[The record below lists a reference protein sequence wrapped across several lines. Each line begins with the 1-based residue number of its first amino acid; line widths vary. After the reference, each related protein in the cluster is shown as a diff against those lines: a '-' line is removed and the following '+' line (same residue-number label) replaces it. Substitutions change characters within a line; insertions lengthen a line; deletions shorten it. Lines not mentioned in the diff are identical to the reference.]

1 MKGKKN
7 IKIKNSINKMASLQ
21 RIRNHGALL
30 IAIVGLAMLAFILG
44 DFLNSGSS
52 FFNRSRENV
61 GVIEGQKIHYT
72 EYEAAK
78 DQLTE
83 VYKIESGRS
92 DFDEDMH
99 AQIRNQVWNML
110 MMDYTLRAQAEKIGI
125 EITTH
130 ELSELCIGENP
141 HQIIRGR
148 RAFMDEN
155 GQFSRDAV
163 VNLLQAINN
172 EDAEQ
177 NANLQQAKT
186 YWMYWEKAVRISYLQ
201 EKYTTLLQH
210 LLKANSLDAEYAF
223 NSRQNGVSAEYVMK
237 PYYAVADSLVKV
249 SEGDIKKLYK
259 QHKEQYKQ
267 TPNRAI
273 KYIAFD
279 IVPSE
284 DDYKAAQTLM
294 NNLQEEFKTT
304 EDVSLVVNT
313 NSDIMYDGRDYSEE
327 TVPAQFKEFAFGKGA
342 KTGDCTEILFENNTY
357 SMARIVKAGYSMPDS
372 VELKAIV
379 EGGEDQE
386 LGWFKA
392 TDLPKNI
399 AELAL
404 SGKRGERFTVAQG
417 MGEQTYEILDIA
429 KATPKVKLAI
439 LAREVSPSSKTYS
452 VIYNKAKQF
461 IVANNNAEALEKAA
475 QEAGMAV
482 VPQYNLTA
490 TTDKVGQLK
499 SSRPI
504 VRWAFEAKE
513 GAVSDVFECG
523 QQFIVAALTEINDS
537 EYRSLE
543 SVRAELNYEAMNNA
557 KAAYIQKELKGVKS
571 LEEAAQI
578 TGQQIQS
585 VERVT
590 LADSRF
596 GNAGMEP
603 AVIGKTLAM
612 GENQLSEPIQGNMGV
627 FVVKTGA
634 ANNTAEQMNAEAE
647 KAQLASRYA
656 YLPYQAMQLIEDKAE
671 VTDNRANFQ

>member
-1 MKGKKN
+1 
-7 IKIKNSINKMASLQ
+7 MASLQ

-78 DQLTE
+78 EQLTE
-83 VYKIESGRS
+83 VYKIESGRT
-92 DFDEDMH
+92 DFDEDTY
-99 AQIRNQVWNML
+99 AQIRNQVWNMYV
-110 MMDYTLRAQAEKIGI
+110 MDYTLRAQAEKIGMD
-125 EITTH
+125 ITAD
-130 ELSELCIGENP
+130 ELTELCVGENV

-148 RAFMDEN
+148 RAFAGED
-155 GQFSRDAV
+155 GQFSREAV
-163 VNLLQAINN
+163 KGLISAINN
-172 EDAEQ
+172 GSDDAEQ
-177 NANLQQAKT
+177 NANLKQAKD
-186 YWMYWEKAVRISYLQ
+186 YWMYWEKAVRISYMQ
-201 EKYTTLLQH
+201 EKYTSLLQH
-210 LLKANSLDAEYAF
+210 LLKANSLDAEFAF
-223 NSRQNGVSAEYVMK
+223 NGRQNGVAVDYVMK
-237 PYYAVADSLVKV
+237 PFYAVADSLVKV
-249 SEGDIKKLYK
+249 SDSDIKKLYN

-284 DDYKAAQTLM
+284 DDFKAAETMM

-304 EDVSLVVNT
+304 DDISLVVNT

-327 TVPAQFKEFAFGKGA
+327 SVPAQFKEFAFAKGA
-342 KTGDCTEILFENNTY
+342 KAGDCTEILFENNTY
-357 SMARIVKAGYSMPDS
+357 AMARIMQAGYSMPDS

-379 EGGEDQE
+379 EDGEDQE

-392 TDLPKNI
+392 SDLPKNI
-399 AELAL
+399 AEPAL
-404 SGKRGERFTVAQG
+404 KGKRGDRFTVAQG
-417 MGEQTYEILDIA
+417 MGEQTYEIMEIG
-429 KATPKVKLAI
+429 KPTPKVKLAI
-439 LAREVSPSSKTYS
+439 LAREVTPSSKTYS
-452 VIYNKAKQF
+452 VIYNNAKQF
-461 IVANNNAEALEKAA
+461 IVNNNNAEALEAAA
-475 QEAGMAV
+475 QEAGMTV

-523 QQFIVAALTEINDS
+523 QQFIVAALTEVNDG
-537 EYRSLE
+537 EYRPLE
-543 SVRAELNYEAMNNA
+543 AVRAELMYEATNNA
-557 KAAYIQKELKGVKS
+557 KAAYLKKELKGIES
-571 LEEAAQI
+571 LEAAAEKL
-578 TGQQIQS
+578 GQPVQHI
-585 VERVT
+585 ERVA
-590 LADSRF
+590 LGDSRF

-603 AVIGKTLAM
+603 AVIGKAIAQ
-612 GENQLSEPIQGNMGV
+612 GENALSEPIQGNMGV
-627 FVVKTGA
+627 YVVKTGA
-634 ANNTAEQMNAEAE
+634 ANNAAETFVVETE

-656 YLPYQAMQLIEDKAE
+656 YLPYQAIQLMEEKAE
-671 VTDNRANFQ
+671 VDDNRANFQ

>member
-1 MKGKKN
+1 
-7 IKIKNSINKMASLQ
+7 MASLQ

-92 DFDEDMH
+92 DFDEDTY
-99 AQIRNQVWNML
+99 AQIRNQVWNMM
-110 MMDYTLRAQAEKIGI
+110 MMDYTLRAQAKEIGMDV
-125 EITTH
+125 TVD

-141 HQIIRGR
+141 HQILRSR

-155 GQFSRDAV
+155 GQFNRDAV
-163 VNLLQAINN
+163 KNLIAAINDGS
-172 EDAEQ
+172 EEAAQ

-186 YWMYWEKAVRISYLQ
+186 YWLYWEKAVRISYMQ
-201 EKYTTLLQH
+201 EKYTALLQH
-210 LLKANSLDAEYAF
+210 LLKANSLDAEFAF
-223 NSRQNGVSAEYVMK
+223 DSRQKGVSAEYAMQ
-237 PYYAVADSLVKV
+237 PYYTVADSLVEV
-249 SEGDIKKLYK
+249 SEGDIKKLYNQK
-259 QHKEQYKQ
+259 KEQFKQ

-273 KYIAFD
+273 KYVAFN

-284 DDYKAAQTLM
+284 DDFKAAETLM

-304 EDVSLVVNT
+304 DDIALVVNT

-327 TVPAQFKEFAFGKGA
+327 TVPAQFKEFAFA
-342 KTGDCTEILFENNTY
+342 KDAKAGDCTEILFENNTY
-357 SMARIVKAGYSMPDS
+357 SMARIMKAGYSLPDS

-392 TDLPKNI
+392 DQLPKNI
-399 AELAL
+399 AEPAL
-404 SGKRGERFTVAQG
+404 NGKRGDKFTVAQG
-417 MGEQTYEILDIA
+417 MGEQTYEIMEIG
-429 KATPKVKLAI
+429 KPTPKVKLAI
-439 LAREVSPSSKTYS
+439 LAREVTPSSKTYS
-452 VIYNKAKQF
+452 IIYNNAKQF
-461 IVANNNAEALEKAA
+461 IVTNNNAEAMEKAA

-482 VPQYNLTA
+482 IPQYNLTA

-499 SSRPI
+499 GSRTI
-504 VRWAFEAKE
+504 VRWAFDAKE

-523 QQFIVAALTEINDS
+523 DQFIVAALTEVNDG
-537 EYRSLE
+537 EYRSLDA
-543 SVRAELNYEAMNNA
+543 VRAELTFEATNNA
-557 KAAYIQKELKGVKS
+557 KAAYIKKQLKGAET
-571 LEEAAQI
+571 LEAAAQI
-578 TGQQIQS
+578 MNQPVQHI
-585 VERVT
+585 ERVS

-603 AVIGKTLAM
+603 AVIGKTIAL
-612 GENQLSEPIQGNMGV
+612 GENALSEPIQGNMAV

-634 ANNTAEQMNAEAE
+634 ANNAADELNTEVE
-647 KAQLASRYA
+647 KAQLESRYA
-656 YLPYQAMQLIEDKAE
+656 YLPYQAIQLVEDKAE

>member
-1 MKGKKN
+1 
-7 IKIKNSINKMASLQ
+7 MASLQ

-61 GVIEGQKIHYT
+61 GIVEGQKIHYT
-72 EYEAAK
+72 EYEAARE
-78 DQLTE
+78 QLTE

-92 DFDEDMH
+92 DFDEDTYS
-99 AQIRNQVWNML
+99 QIRNQVWNMFV
-110 MMDYTLRAQAEKIGI
+110 MDYTLRAQAKEIGMD
-125 EITTH
+125 ITTD

-163 VNLLQAINN
+163 KNLIVAINDESN
-172 EDAEQ
+172 ED
-177 NANLQQAKT
+177 NANLKQAKT
-186 YWMYWEKAVRISYLQ
+186 YWLYWEKAVRISYMQ
-201 EKYTTLLQH
+201 EKYTTLFQH
-210 LLKANSLDAEYAF
+210 LIKANSLDAEYAF
-223 NSRQNGVSAEYVMK
+223 NSRQNGLSAEYAMQ
-237 PYYAVADSLVKV
+237 PYYTVADSLVKV
-249 SEGDIKKLYK
+249 NEGEIKKLYK
-259 QHKEQYKQ
+259 QHKAQYKQ

-284 DDYKAAQTLM
+284 ADFKAAEDLM

-327 TVPAQFKEFAFGKGA
+327 TVPAQFKDFAFAKGA
-342 KTGDCTEILFENNTY
+342 KAGQCTDILFENNTY
-357 SMARIVKAGYSMPDS
+357 AMARIMQVGYSLPDS
-372 VELKAIV
+372 VELKAIAAE
-379 EGGEDQE
+379 EGQEDQE

-392 TDLPKNI
+392 ADLPKNI
-399 AELAL
+399 AEPAL
-404 SGKRGERFTVAQG
+404 KGKRGERFTVAQG
-417 MGEQTYEILDIA
+417 MGEQTFEIMEIG
-429 KATPKVKLAI
+429 KPTPKVKLAI
-439 LAREVSPSSKTYS
+439 LAREVTPSSKTYS
-452 VIYNKAKQF
+452 AIYNQAKQF
-461 IVANNNAEALEKAA
+461 IVDNNNAEALEAAA

-499 SSRPI
+499 ASRPI

-513 GAVSDVFECG
+513 GQVSDVFECG
-523 QQFIVAALTEINDS
+523 QQFVVAALTEVNDG
-537 EYRSLE
+537 EYRPLDA
-543 SVRAELNYEAMNNA
+543 VRAELTYEATNNA
-557 KAAYIQKELKGVKS
+557 KAEYIKKQLKDAET
-571 LEEAAQI
+571 LEAAAEI
-578 TGQQIQS
+578 MGQPVQS
-585 VERVT
+585 VERVA
-590 LADSRF
+590 LGDSRF

-603 AVIGKTLAM
+603 AIIGKTIAQ
-612 GENQLSEPIQGNMGV
+612 GENALSEPIQGNMGV

-634 ANNTAEQMNAEAE
+634 ANNLNEDFVVESE
-647 KAQLASRYA
+647 KAQLANRYT
-656 YLPYQAMQLIEDKAE
+656 YLPYQAMQLLEDNAE
-671 VTDNRANFQ
+671 VVDNRANFQ

>member
-1 MKGKKN
+1 
-7 IKIKNSINKMASLQ
+7 MASLQ

-83 VYKIESGRS
+83 VYKIESGRT
-92 DFDEDMH
+92 DFDEDMS

-110 MMDYTLRAQAEKIGI
+110 MMDYTLRAQAKKIGMDV
-125 EITTH
+125 TVD

-148 RAFMDEN
+148 RAFCDEN

-163 VNLLQAINN
+163 KNLISAINDGS

-186 YWMYWEKAVRISYLQ
+186 YWLYWEKVVRISHLQ
-201 EKYTTLLQH
+201 EKYNALLQH
-210 LLKANSLDAEYAF
+210 LLKANSLDAQFAF
-223 NSRQNGVSAEYVMK
+223 DAREKGVSAEFVAQ
-237 PYYAVADSLVKV
+237 PYFAVADSLVKYRE
-249 SEGDIKKLYK
+249 SDIKKLYK

-284 DDYKAAQTLM
+284 DDFRAAQELLT
-294 NNLQEEFKTT
+294 NLKDEFRTT
-304 EDVSLVVNT
+304 DDISLVVNT

-327 TVPAQFKEFAFGKGA
+327 TVPAQFKEFAFAKGA
-342 KTGDCTEILFENNTY
+342 KAGDCTEILFENNTY
-357 SMARIVKAGYSMPDS
+357 SMARIMQAGYSLPDS

-379 EGGEDQE
+379 EDGEDQE

-392 TDLPKNI
+392 ADLPKNI
-399 AELAL
+399 AEPAFA
-404 SGKRGERFTVAQG
+404 GKRGTRFTVAQG
-417 MGEQTYEILDIA
+417 MGEQTFEIMEQG
-429 KATPKVKLAI
+429 KPTPKVKLAI
-439 LAREVSPSSKTYS
+439 LAREVTPSSKTYS
-452 VIYNKAKQF
+452 IIYNNAKQF
-461 IVANNNAEALEKAA
+461 IVNNPNAEALEAAA
-475 QEAGMAV
+475 QEAGIAV

-490 TTDKVGQLK
+490 NTDKIGQLK
-499 SSRPI
+499 NSRPI

-513 GAVSDVFECG
+513 GKVSDVFECG
-523 QQFIVAALTEINDS
+523 QQFIVAALTEVNDG

-543 SVRAELNYEAMNNA
+543 SVRPELAFEATNNA
-557 KAAYIQKELKGVKS
+557 KAAYIKKQLKKVES
-571 LEEAAQI
+571 LEKAAEVL
-578 TGQQIQS
+578 GQPVQS
-585 VERVT
+585 VERVS

-603 AVIGKTLAM
+603 AVIGKALAI
-612 GENQLSEPIQGNMGV
+612 GENALSEPIQGNTGV
-627 FVVKTGA
+627 FVVRTGA
-634 ANNTAEQMNAEAE
+634 ANNAADAFNAEAE
-647 KAQLASRYA
+647 KAQLAARFA
-656 YLPYQAMQLIEDKAE
+656 YLPYQAMQLIEEKAE

>member
-1 MKGKKN
+1 
-7 IKIKNSINKMASLQ
+7 MASLQ

-92 DFDEDMH
+92 DFDEDTY
-99 AQIRNQVWNML
+99 AQIRNQVWNMM
-110 MMDYTLRAQAEKIGI
+110 MMDYTLRAQAKVIGMDV
-125 EITTH
+125 TVD

-141 HQIIRGR
+141 HQILRSR

-155 GQFSRDAV
+155 GQFNRDAV
-163 VNLLQAINN
+163 KNLIAAINDGS
-172 EDAEQ
+172 EEAAQ

-186 YWMYWEKAVRISYLQ
+186 YWLYWEKAVRISYMQ
-201 EKYTTLLQH
+201 EKYTALLQH
-210 LLKANSLDAEYAF
+210 LLKANSLDAEFAF
-223 NSRQNGVSAEYVMK
+223 DSRQKGVSAEYAMQ
-237 PYYAVADSLVKV
+237 PYYTVADSLVKV

-259 QHKEQYKQ
+259 QKKEQFKQ

-273 KYIAFD
+273 KYVAFN

-284 DDYKAAQTLM
+284 DDFKAAETLM

-304 EDVSLVVNT
+304 EDIALVVNT

-327 TVPAQFKEFAFGKGA
+327 SVPAQFKEFAFAKGA
-342 KTGDCTEILFENNTY
+342 KAGDCTEILFENNTY
-357 SMARIVKAGYSMPDS
+357 AMARIMKAGYSLPDS

-379 EGGEDQE
+379 EGSEDQE

-392 TDLPKNI
+392 DQLPKNI
-399 AELAL
+399 AEPAL
-404 SGKRGERFTVAQG
+404 NGKRGDKFTVAQG
-417 MGEQTYEILDIA
+417 MGEQTYEIMEIG
-429 KATPKVKLAI
+429 KPTPKVKLAI
-439 LAREVSPSSKTYS
+439 LAREVTPSSKTYS
-452 VIYNKAKQF
+452 IIYNNAKQF
-461 IVANNNAEALEKAA
+461 IVANNNAEAMEKAA

-482 VPQYNLTA
+482 IPQYNLTA

-499 SSRPI
+499 GSRTI
-504 VRWAFEAKE
+504 VRWAFDAKE

-523 QQFIVAALTEINDS
+523 DQFIVAALTEVNDG
-537 EYRSLE
+537 EYRSLDA
-543 SVRAELNYEAMNNA
+543 VRAELTFEATNNA
-557 KAAYIQKELKGVKS
+557 KAAYIKKQLKGAET
-571 LEEAAQI
+571 LEAAAQI
-578 TGQQIQS
+578 MNQPVQHI
-585 VERVT
+585 ERVS

-603 AVIGKTLAM
+603 AVIGKTIAL
-612 GENQLSEPIQGNMGV
+612 GENALSEPIQGNMAV

-634 ANNTAEQMNAEAE
+634 ANNAADELNTEVE
-647 KAQLASRYA
+647 KAQLESRYA
-656 YLPYQAMQLIEDKAE
+656 YLPYQAIQLVEDKAD

>member
-1 MKGKKN
+1 
-7 IKIKNSINKMASLQ
+7 MASLQ

-61 GVIEGQKIHYT
+61 GVIAGQKVHYT

-78 DQLTE
+78 EQLTE

-92 DFDEDMH
+92 DFDEDTYS
-99 AQIRNQVWNML
+99 QIRNQVWNML
-110 MMDYTLRAQAEKIGI
+110 MMDYTLRAQAKKIGMDV
-125 EITTH
+125 TVD
-130 ELSELCIGENP
+130 ELSEQCIGENP
-141 HQIIRGR
+141 HQILRSR

-155 GQFSRDAV
+155 GQFSREIV
-163 VNLLQAINN
+163 KNLISAINEDS

-177 NANLQQAKT
+177 NANLKQAKT
-186 YWMYWEKAVRISYLQ
+186 YWLYWEKAVRISYLQ
-201 EKYTTLLQH
+201 EKYTALLQH
-210 LLKANSLDAEYAF
+210 MLKANSLDAEFAF
-223 NSRQNGVSAEYVMK
+223 NSRQNGVSADYVMQ

-249 SEGDIKKLYK
+249 SESDLKKLYK

-267 TPNRAI
+267 TPNRSI

-284 DDYKAAQTLM
+284 DDFQAAQTLM

-327 TVPAQFKEFAFGKGA
+327 TVPAQFKDFAFAKGA
-342 KTGDCTEILFENNTY
+342 KAGDCTGILFENNTY
-357 SMARIVKAGYSMPDS
+357 AMARIMKCGYSLPDS

-379 EGGEDQE
+379 EDGDDQE

-392 TDLPKNI
+392 DALPKNI
-399 AELAL
+399 AEKAL
-404 SGKRGERFTVAQG
+404 VGKRGERFTIAQG
-417 MGEQTYEILDIA
+417 MGEQTYEIMEVG

-439 LAREVSPSSKTYS
+439 LAREVTPSSKTYS
-452 VIYNKAKQF
+452 IIYNQAKQF
-461 IVANNNAEALEKAA
+461 IVNNNNAEALEEAA
-475 QEAGMAV
+475 QEAGMDV
-482 VPQYNLTA
+482 IPQFNLTA

-499 SSRPI
+499 ASRPI

-523 QQFIVAALTEINDS
+523 QQFIVAALTEVNDG

-543 SVRAELNYEAMNNA
+543 AVRAELNYEATNNA
-557 KAAYIQKELKGVKS
+557 KAEYIKKQLKGAES
-571 LEEAAQI
+571 LEAAAEVLGKPVQHI
-578 TGQQIQS
+578 D
-585 VERVT
+585 RVT

-603 AVIGKTLAM
+603 AVIGATIAL
-612 GENQLSEPIQGNMGV
+612 GENALSEPIQGNMGV
-627 FVVKTGA
+627 YVVKTGA
-634 ANNTAEQMNAEAE
+634 ANNTADELNVEIE
-647 KAQLASRYA
+647 KAQLASRFS
-656 YLPYQAMQLIEDKAE
+656 YLPYQAIQLVEEKAE

>member
-1 MKGKKN
+1 
-7 IKIKNSINKMASLQ
+7 MASLQ

-92 DFDEDMH
+92 DFDEDTH
-99 AQIRNQVWNML
+99 TQIRNQVWNML
-110 MMDYTLRAQAEKIGI
+110 MLDHTLRAQAEKIGMD
-125 EITTH
+125 ITAD
-130 ELSELCIGENP
+130 ELSELCIGENV
-141 HQIIRGR
+141 HQIIRAR
-148 RAFMDEN
+148 RAFADEN
-155 GQFSRDAV
+155 GQFNRQAV
-163 VNLLQAINN
+163 INLLQAINQDG

-210 LLKANSLDAEYAF
+210 LLKANSLEAEFAF
-223 NSRQNGVSAEYVMK
+223 NNREKGVSAEYVMQ
-237 PYYAVADSLVKV
+237 PYFTVADSLVSV
-249 SEGDIKKLYK
+249 SESDIKKLYK
-259 QHKEQYKQ
+259 QHKAQYKQ

-273 KYIAFD
+273 KYVAFD

-284 DDYKAAQTLM
+284 ADFKAAQELM

-313 NSDIMYDGRDYSEE
+313 NSDIMYDGRDFSEE
-327 TVPAQFKEFAFGKGA
+327 TVPAQFKEFAFAKGA
-342 KTGDCTEILFENNTY
+342 KAGDCTEILFENNTY
-357 SMARIVKAGYSMPDS
+357 SMARIMQAGYSMPDS

-379 EGGEDQE
+379 EDGEDQE

-399 AELAL
+399 AEKALA
-404 SGKRGERFTVAQG
+404 GKRGEKFTVAQG

-429 KATPKVKLAI
+429 KPTPKVKLAI
-439 LAREVSPSSKTYS
+439 LAREVTPSSKTYAS
-452 VIYNKAKQF
+452 IYNEAKQF
-461 IVANNNAEALEKAA
+461 IVANKDAEALEAAA
-475 QEAGMAV
+475 QEKGMAV
-482 VPQYNLTA
+482 VPQFNLTA

-499 SSRPI
+499 ASRPI

-513 GAVSDVFECG
+513 GQVSDVFECG
-523 QQFIVAALTEINDS
+523 QQFIVAALTEVNDG
-537 EYRSLE
+537 EFRSLE
-543 SVRAELNYEAMNNA
+543 SVRAELSYEATNNA
-557 KAAYIQKELKGVKS
+557 KAAYIIKSLKGVEN
-571 LEEAAQI
+571 LDEAAKI
-578 TGQQIQS
+578 MGQKIQS
-585 VERVT
+585 VERIS
-590 LADSRF
+590 LADSRL

-603 AVIGKTLAM
+603 AVIGKALAM
-612 GENQLSEPIQGNMGV
+612 GENALSEPIQGKTGV
-627 FVVKTGA
+627 FMVKTGA
-634 ANNTAEQMNAEAE
+634 ANNAADELNVEAE
-647 KAQLASRYA
+647 KAQLAARFN

>member
-1 MKGKKN
+1 
-7 IKIKNSINKMASLQ
+7 MASLQ

-78 DQLTE
+78 EQLTE

-99 AQIRNQVWNML
+99 AQIRNQVWNMFV
-110 MMDYTLRAQAEKIGI
+110 MDYTMRAQAKKIGMD
-125 EITTH
+125 ITAD
-130 ELSELCIGENP
+130 ELTELCVGENV
-141 HQIIRGR
+141 HQILRGR
-148 RAFMDEN
+148 RAFYGED
-155 GQFSRDAV
+155 GQYSREIV
-163 VNLLQAINN
+163 KNLIAAINEGS
-172 EDAEQ
+172 EDGEQ

-186 YWMYWEKAVRISYLQ
+186 YWMYWEKAVRMSYMQ
-201 EKYTTLLQH
+201 EKYTSLLQH

-223 NSRQNGVSAEYVMK
+223 DARQKGVSAEYVMQ
-237 PYYAVADSLVKV
+237 PYFSVADSLVKV
-249 SEGDIKKLYK
+249 SDRDIKKLYA

-284 DDYKAAQTLM
+284 DDFKAAETLM
-294 NNLQEEFKTT
+294 NNLKEEFQSA

-327 TVPAQFKEFAFGKGA
+327 TVPAQFKEFAFAKGA
-342 KTGDCTEILFENNTY
+342 KAGDCTDILFENNTY
-357 SMARIVKAGYSMPDS
+357 AMARIMQAGYSLPDS

-392 TDLPKNI
+392 ADLPKNI
-399 AELAL
+399 AEPALA
-404 SGKRGERFTVAQG
+404 GKRGEKFTVAQG
-417 MGEQTYEILDIA
+417 MGEQTYEIMEIG
-429 KATPKVKLAI
+429 KPTPKVKLAI
-439 LAREVSPSSKTYS
+439 LAREVTPSSKTYS
-452 VIYNKAKQF
+452 IIYNNAKQF
-461 IVANNNAEALEKAA
+461 IVNNNNAEALEAAA
-475 QEAGMAV
+475 QEAGMTV
-482 VPQYNLTA
+482 VPQFNLTA
-490 TTDKVGQLK
+490 TTDKVGQLAA
-499 SSRPI
+499 SRPI

-513 GAVSDVFECG
+513 GQVSDVFECG
-523 QQFIVAALTEINDS
+523 QQFIVAALTEVNDGD
-537 EYRSLE
+537 YRPLE
-543 SVRAELNYEAMNNA
+543 AVRAELTYEATNNA
-557 KAAYIQKELKGVKS
+557 KAAYIKKELKGVES
-571 LEEAAQI
+571 LEAAAQI
-578 TGQQIQS
+578 MGQKVQS
-585 VERVT
+585 VERVS

-603 AVIGKTLAM
+603 AVIGAAIAQ
-612 GENQLSEPIQGNMGV
+612 GENALSEPIQGNMGV

-634 ANNTAEQMNAEAE
+634 ANNAEGTFNAESE
-647 KAQLASRYA
+647 KAQLSSRFA
-656 YLPYQAMQLIEDKAE
+656 YLPYQAIQLLEDEAE
-671 VTDNRANFQ
+671 ITDNRANFQ

>member
-1 MKGKKN
+1 
-7 IKIKNSINKMASLQ
+7 MASLQ
-21 RIRNHGALL
+21 KIRNHGALL

-61 GVIEGQKIHYT
+61 GVIEGQKVHYT

-92 DFDEDMH
+92 DFDEDTH

-110 MMDYTLRAQAEKIGI
+110 MMDYTLRAQAQKIGMD
-125 EITTH
+125 ITAD
-130 ELSELCIGENP
+130 ELSELCIGENV

-148 RAFMDEN
+148 RAFAGED

-163 VNLLQAINN
+163 ISLLQAINQDS
-172 EDAEQ
+172 EDGEQ

-186 YWMYWEKAVRISYLQ
+186 YWLYWEKAVRISYMQ
-201 EKYTTLLQH
+201 EKYNALLQH
-210 LLKANSLDAEYAF
+210 LIKANTLDAEFAF
-223 NSRQNGVSAEYVMK
+223 NSRQNGVSVEYVMQ

-249 SEGDIKKLYK
+249 SDSDLKQLYK
-259 QHKEQYKQ
+259 KNKEQYKQ

-273 KYIAFD
+273 KYVAFD

-284 DDYKAAQTLM
+284 DDFKAALTLL

-313 NSDIMYDGRDYSEE
+313 NSDIMYDGRDFSAE
-327 TVPAQFKEFAFGKGA
+327 TVPAQFKDFAFAKGA
-342 KTGDCTEILFENNTY
+342 KEGDCTEILFENNTY
-357 SMARIVKAGYSMPDS
+357 AMARIMKTGYSMPDS

-379 EGGEDQE
+379 PNGEDQE

-392 TDLPKNI
+392 SDLPKNI
-399 AELAL
+399 AEPAFA
-404 SGKRGERFTVAQG
+404 GKRGTQFTVAQG
-417 MGEQTYEILDIA
+417 MGEQTYEIMEIG
-429 KATPKVKLAI
+429 KPTPKVKLAI
-439 LAREVSPSSKTYS
+439 LAREVTPSSKTYS
-452 VIYNKAKQF
+452 IIYNNAKQF
-461 IVANNNAEALEKAA
+461 IVNNNNAEALEAAA
-475 QEAGMAV
+475 QAAGMAV
-482 VPQYNLTA
+482 IPQYNLTA

-523 QQFIVAALTEINDS
+523 QQFIVAALTEVNDG
-537 EYRSLE
+537 EYRPME
-543 SVRAELNYEAMNNA
+543 SVRAELTYEATNNA
-557 KAAYIQKELKGVKS
+557 KAEYIKKQLKGVES
-571 LEEAAQI
+571 LEAAAQI
-578 TGQQIQS
+578 LNQPVQS
-585 VERVT
+585 AERVS

-603 AVIGKTLAM
+603 AVIGKALAQ
-612 GENQLSEPIQGNMGV
+612 GENVLSEPIQGKMGV
-627 FVVKTGA
+627 FMVKTGA
-634 ANNTAEQMNAEAE
+634 KNNLADEMNVEAE
-647 KAQLASRYA
+647 KAQLAARYA
-656 YLPYQAMQLIEDKAE
+656 YLPYQAMQLIEDNAD

>member
-1 MKGKKN
+1 
-7 IKIKNSINKMASLQ
+7 MASLQ

-92 DFDEDMH
+92 DFDEDTY

-110 MMDYTLRAQAEKIGI
+110 MMDYTLRAQAKKIGMDV
-125 EITTH
+125 TVD

-141 HQIIRGR
+141 HQILRAR

-155 GQFSRDAV
+155 GQFNRDAV
-163 VNLLQAINN
+163 KNLIAAINDGS
-172 EDAEQ
+172 EEAEQ

-186 YWMYWEKAVRISYLQ
+186 YWLYWEKAVRISYMQ
-201 EKYTTLLQH
+201 EKYTALLQH
-210 LLKANSLDAEYAF
+210 MLKANSLDAEFAF
-223 NSRQNGVSAEYVMK
+223 NSRQNGVSAEYTMQ
-237 PYYAVADSLVKV
+237 PYYTVADSLVKV
-249 SEGDIKKLYK
+249 SESDVKKLYK
-259 QHKEQYKQ
+259 QKKEQFKQ

-273 KYIAFD
+273 KYVAFN

-284 DDYKAAQTLM
+284 DDFKAAETLM

-304 EDVSLVVNT
+304 DDVALVVNT
-313 NSDIMYDGRDYSEE
+313 NSYIMYDGRDYSEE
-327 TVPAQFKEFAFGKGA
+327 TVPAQFKDFAFAKGA
-342 KTGDCTEILFENNTY
+342 KAGDCTEILFENNTY
-357 SMARIVKAGYSMPDS
+357 AMARIMKAGYSLPDS

-386 LGWFKA
+386 LGWFQA
-392 TDLPKNI
+392 DQLPKNI
-399 AELAL
+399 AEPAL
-404 SGKRGERFTVAQG
+404 NGKRGDKFTVAQG
-417 MGEQTYEILDIA
+417 MGEQTYEIMEVG
-429 KATPKVKLAI
+429 KPTPKVKLAV
-439 LAREVSPSSKTYS
+439 LAREVTPSSKTYS
-452 VIYNKAKQF
+452 IIYNQAKQF
-461 IVANNNAEALEKAA
+461 IVANNNAEALENAA

-482 VPQYNLTA
+482 IPQYNLTA

-499 SSRPI
+499 GSRTI
-504 VRWAFEAKE
+504 VRWAFDAKE
-513 GAVSDVFECG
+513 GQVSDVFECG
-523 QQFIVAALTEINDS
+523 DQFIVAALTEVNDG
-537 EYRSLE
+537 EYRPLDA
-543 SVRAELNYEAMNNA
+543 VRAELTFEATNNA
-557 KAAYIQKELKGVKS
+557 KAAYIKKQLKGAET
-571 LEEAAQI
+571 LEAAAQI
-578 TGQQIQS
+578 MGQPVQHI
-585 VERVT
+585 ERVT

-603 AVIGKTLAM
+603 AVIGKTMAM
-612 GENQLSEPIQGNMGV
+612 GENALSEPIQGNMAV

-634 ANNTAEQMNAEAE
+634 ANNAADELNVEVE
-647 KAQLASRYA
+647 KAQLESRYA
-656 YLPYQAMQLIEDKAE
+656 YLPYQAIQLVEEQAE

>member
-1 MKGKKN
+1 
-7 IKIKNSINKMASLQ
+7 MASLQ

-78 DQLTE
+78 EQLTE

-99 AQIRNQVWNML
+99 AQIRNQVWNMFV
-110 MMDYTLRAQAEKIGI
+110 MDYTMRAQAKKIGMD
-125 EITTH
+125 ITAD
-130 ELSELCIGENP
+130 ELTELCVGENV
-141 HQIIRGR
+141 HQILRGR
-148 RAFMDEN
+148 RAFYGED
-155 GQFSRDAV
+155 GQYSREIV
-163 VNLLQAINN
+163 KNLIAAINEGS

-186 YWMYWEKAVRISYLQ
+186 YWMDWEKAVRMSYMQ
-201 EKYTTLLQH
+201 EKYTSLLQH

-223 NSRQNGVSAEYVMK
+223 DARQKGVSAEYVMQ
-237 PYYAVADSLVKV
+237 PYFSVADSLVKV
-249 SEGDIKKLYK
+249 SDRDIKKLYA

-284 DDYKAAQTLM
+284 DDFKAAETLM
-294 NNLQEEFKTT
+294 NNLKEEFQSA

-313 NSDIMYDGRDYSEE
+313 NSDVMYDGRDYSEE
-327 TVPAQFKEFAFGKGA
+327 TVPAQFKEFAFAKGA
-342 KTGDCTEILFENNTY
+342 KAGDCTDILFENNTCA
-357 SMARIVKAGYSMPDS
+357 MARIMQAGYSLPDS

-392 TDLPKNI
+392 TDLPKDI
-399 AELAL
+399 AEPALA
-404 SGKRGERFTVAQG
+404 GKRGDKFTVAQG
-417 MGEQTYEILDIA
+417 MGEQTYEIMEIG
-429 KATPKVKLAI
+429 KPTPKVKLAI
-439 LAREVSPSSKTYS
+439 LAREVTPSSKTYS
-452 VIYNKAKQF
+452 IIYNNAKQF
-461 IVANNNAEALEKAA
+461 IVNNGDAEALETAA

-482 VPQYNLTA
+482 IPQYNLTK
-490 TTDKVGQLK
+490 TTDKIGQLK
-499 SSRPI
+499 NSRPI

-513 GAVSDVFECG
+513 GQVSDVFECG
-523 QQFIVAALTEINDS
+523 QQFVVAALTEVNDG
-537 EYRSLE
+537 EYRPLNA
-543 SVRAELNYEAMNNA
+543 VRAELTYEATNNA
-557 KAAYIQKELKGVKS
+557 KAAYIKKQLKGAES
-571 LEEAAQI
+571 LEAAAEKM
-578 TGQQIQS
+578 GQKIQS

-596 GNAGMEP
+596 GTAGMEP
-603 AVIGKTLAM
+603 AVIGKTIAL
-612 GENQLSEPIQGNMGV
+612 GENALSEPIQGNMGV

-634 ANNTAEQMNAEAE
+634 ANNSSDTFVPENE
-647 KAQLASRYA
+647 KAQLASRFA
-656 YLPYQAMQLIEDKAE
+656 YLPYQAMQLIEDKAKVE
-671 VTDNRANFQ
+671 DNRANFQ

>member
-1 MKGKKN
+1 
-7 IKIKNSINKMASLQ
+7 MASLQ
-21 RIRNHGALL
+21 KIRNHGALL
-30 IAIVGLAMLAFILG
+30 ITIVGLAMLAFILG

-61 GVIEGQKIHYT
+61 GVVEGKKIHYT
-72 EYEAAK
+72 EYESAK
-78 DQLTE
+78 EQLTE
-83 VYKIESGRS
+83 VYKIETGRT

-99 AQIRNQVWNML
+99 TQIRNQVWNML
-110 MMDYTLRAQAEKIGI
+110 VMDYTLRAQAEEIGMD
-125 EITTH
+125 ITAD
-130 ELSELCIGENP
+130 ELSELCIGENV

-163 VNLLQAINN
+163 KNLISAISQES
-172 EDAEQ
+172 EDGEQ
-177 NANLQQAKT
+177 NALLKQYKT
-186 YWMYWEKAVRISYLQ
+186 YWLYWEKAVRISYMQ
-201 EKYTTLLQH
+201 EKYTALLQH
-210 LLKANSLDAEYAF
+210 LLKANSLDAQFAF
-223 NSRQNGVSAEYVMK
+223 DNRQHGLSAEYVMQ
-237 PYYAVADSLVKV
+237 PYFTVADSLVKV
-249 SEGDIKKLYK
+249 SDSEVKKLYK

-284 DDYKAAQTLM
+284 EDFKAAQELLE
-294 NNLQEEFKTT
+294 NLREEFKTA

-327 TVPAQFKEFAFGKGA
+327 SVPAQFKEFAFAKGA
-342 KTGDCTEILFENNTY
+342 KAGDCTDILFENNTY
-357 SMARIVKAGYSMPDS
+357 AMARIMQAGYSMPDS

-399 AELAL
+399 AEPALA
-404 SGKRGERFTVAQG
+404 GKRGEKFTVAQG
-417 MGEQTYEILDIA
+417 MGEQTYEILEIG
-429 KATPKVKLAI
+429 KPTPKVKLAI
-439 LAREVSPSSKTYS
+439 LAREVTPSSKTYS
-452 VIYNKAKQF
+452 AIYNNAKQF
-461 IVANNNAEALEKAA
+461 VVANKNAEALEAAA
-475 QEAGMAV
+475 QEQGLTV
-482 VPQYNLTA
+482 VPQYNLTE

-504 VRWAFEAKE
+504 VRWAFESKE

-523 QQFIVAALTEINDS
+523 QQFVVAALTEVNDGD
-537 EYRSLE
+537 YRSLE
-543 SVRAELNYEAMNNA
+543 DVRAELTYEATNNA
-557 KAAYIQKELKGVKS
+557 KAAYIKKQLKGVEN
-571 LEEAAQI
+571 LEAAAEKM
-578 TGQQIQS
+578 GQRVQS
-585 VERVT
+585 VERVS

-603 AVIGKTLAM
+603 AVIGKTIAL
-612 GENQLSEPIQGNMGV
+612 GENALSEPIQGNTGV

-634 ANNTAEQMNAEAE
+634 ANELAEEINLEAE
-647 KAQLASRYA
+647 KTQLASRYT
-656 YLPYQAMQLIEDKAE
+656 YLPYQAMQLAEEKADI
-671 VTDNRANFQ
+671 VDNRANFQ